1 MDLQVTFLH
10 VFEIILREFYK
21 SYSGVGFSETEAP
34 LNRLPGWDKSS
45 YGYHGDDG
53 MIRAAGSTE
62 TYGSTFTTGTIW
74 AAGSIKTY
82 GPTFTT
88 GDVIGCC
95 FNLVE
100 MQIFFT
106 KNGKKLDVTIKGINS
121 TTLYPTLGMLSPG
134 EIVQANFGQ
143 SEFIFDFEKYLHD
156 RR

>member
-1 MDLQVTFLH
+1 MRISQFTFHLG
-10 VFEIILREFYK
+10 I
-21 SYSGVGFSETEAP
+21 GFSN
-34 LNRLPGWDKSS
+34 LNVKLNQFPGWNKNS

-53 MIRAAGSTE
+53 TM
-62 TYGSTFTTGTIW
+62 W
-74 AAGSIKTY
+74 ASGSIKTY

-100 MQIFFT
+100 KQIFFT
-106 KNGKKLDVTIKGINS
+106 KNGKKIDIAIKGVTS
-121 TTLYPTLGMLSPG
+121 TTLFPTLGMHSPG

-143 SEFIFDFEKYLHD
+143 SEFIFDFDKYLHD

>member
-1 MDLQVTFLH
+1 MH
-10 VFEIILREFYK
+10 VSENRISYEFHILFK
-21 SYSGVGFSETEAP
+21 ILGIGFSN
-34 LNRLPGWDKSS
+34 LNVKLNQFPGWDKNS
-45 YGYHGDDG
+45 YGYHGY
-53 MIRAAGSTE
+53 RGS
-62 TYGSTFTTGTIW
+62 IW

-100 MQIFFT
+100 KQIFFT
-106 KNGKKLDVTIKGINS
+106 KNGEKEDIAIKGVTS
-121 TTLYPTLGMLSPG
+121 TTLFPTLGMQSPG

-143 SEFIFDFEKYLHD
+143 SEFIFDFDKYLHD